1 MGRSIV
7 YCPICGCPFEDV
19 LENCSSEGAY
29 DSTISSRSHT
39 KVRRDKP
46 ALTSQFT
53 YLHKYLENFR
63 VIGKSTFTYV
73 LLQPAQSARPS
84 PPQSLAKTHLTLRH
98 FNQDTRQKPPR
109 HHSESHLL
117 PTTPNSAPASS
128 KAEIRTVPSSHA
140 QEGKNGCC

>member
-1 MGRSIV
+1 MFWRIV
-7 YCPICGCPFEDV
+7 PAKGHMIVPSRHNHRQR
-19 LENCSSEGAY
+19 LEKT
-29 DSTISSRSHT
+29 D
-39 KVRRDKP
+39 P

-63 VIGKSTFTYV
+63 VIGKSTFMYV

-84 PPQSLAKTHLTLRH
+84 WPQSLTKTRLILCYL
-98 FNQDTRQKPPR
+98 NQDMRRKPPR

-117 PTTPNSAPASS
+117 PTMPRSAPASS
-128 KAEIRTVPSSHA
+128 KAEIRTVLSFHA